1 MNREDFI
8 EEKVFYIEEEE
19 VKDSEKKEKPQD
31 DEKKTTQEPDNKK
44 PQEDEEKKNEEKEK
58 IHDEI
63 KERKE
68 ELKSKL
74 RDGLNQS
81 SNKSEEDRNNKLK
94 SLGGKFNFKGF
105 VMLLFIVTL
114 IASAPALL
122 STNAKTPSNEVGYS
136 EFINHVKNKEI
147 VKVNEKEGY
156 VYGYSPED
164 EKKEVKSYKARMI
177 TDRLGDDPVL
187 VKTIE
192 ENNASIKSLPP
203 QELPFLL
210 NMLASWFP
218 MLLLIGVWIFML
230 NRMNKGSGG
239 GPQIFNMGKSKAKDN
254 GEEISKVTFD
264 DVAGI
269 AEAKVELEEVV
280 KFLKEPETFK
290 KIGARIPKGVLLLGG
305 PGTGKTL
312 LAKAV
317 AGEAKVPFFSMSGSE
332 FVEMFVGVGASRVRD
347 LFNKARKSAPCII
360 FIDEI
365 DAVGRKRGSGQGGGN
380 DEREQTLNQLLVEM
394 DGFGT
399 DETIIVLAATHR
411 PEILDKALMRPG
423 RFDRQVIVDNPDI
436 KGREEILKVHIRG
449 KKIAKDV
456 DLSIIAKKTPGFVG
470 ADLANLLNEAAILA
484 AREGREEITMADLE
498 EASEKV
504 SIGPE
509 RKSKV
514 MIEKERLI
522 TAYHEAGHA
531 LMHYLLPNTDPVH
544 KITIVPRGMAGGF
557 TMALPEEE
565 RSYKFKSEFFD
576 DIRVLFGGRAAEQIV
591 FNDITTG
598 ASNDIERAT
607 AIAHAIVTRFGMT
620 SKFGPML
627 LDNTKEGDLFQQK
640 YYSDTTGKEVDDEI
654 RGIISTAYTE
664 TLDMIKKNY
673 QYLDNVAKALL
684 EKETLVREEFEA
696 IMQGKTLADLA
707 ESKKEAA
714 EIKADEAVE
723 EKEKEDI
730 AEKIKADDAVRVLD
744 EFEEKEE
751 EKFSKD

>member
-1 MNREDFI
+1 MN
-8 EEKVFYIEEEE
+8 
-19 VKDSEKKEKPQD
+19 QNN
-31 DEKKTTQEPDNKK
+31 NK
-44 PQEDEEKKNEEKEK
+44 
-58 IHDEI
+58 
-63 KERKE
+63 
-68 ELKSKL
+68 
-74 RDGLNQS
+74 
-81 SNKSEEDRNNKLK
+81 EEDRANKLK

-122 STNAKTPSNEVGYS
+122 STNTKTPSNEIGYS
-136 EFINHVKNKEI
+136 EFISHVKNKEI
-147 VKVNEKEGY
+147 IKVNEKEGY

-192 ENNASIKSLPP
+192 ENSASIKSLPP

-254 GEEISKVTFD
+254 GEEISKVTFA

-269 AEAKVELEEVV
+269 PEAKVELEEVV
-280 KFLKEPETFK
+280 SFLKEPEKFK
-290 KIGARIPKGVLLLGG
+290 KVGAKIPKGVLLLGG

-399 DETIIVLAATHR
+399 DETIIVLAATNR

-470 ADLANLLNEAAILA
+470 ADLANMLNEAAILA
-484 AREGREEITMADLE
+484 AREGREEITMDDLE

-514 MIEKERLI
+514 VVEKERKI
-522 TAYHEAGHA
+522 SAYHEAGHA
-531 LMHYLLPNTDPVH
+531 VVTHLLPNTDPVH
-544 KITIVPRGMAGGF
+544 KVTIVPRGRAGGF
-557 TMALPEEE
+557 TMSLPEEE
-565 RSYKFKSEFFD
+565 KGYYFKSEYLNM
-576 DIRVLFGGRAAEQIV
+576 IKYALGGRAAEQIV

-598 ASNDIERAT
+598 ASSDIQHVT
-607 AIAHAIVTRFGMT
+607 GIVHSMVKVYGM
-620 SKFGPML
+620 SDKFGPIL
-627 LDNTKEGDLFQQK
+627 LDGTREGDLFQQK
-640 YYSDTTGKEVDDEI
+640 YYSEETGKDIDEEI
-654 RGIISTAYTE
+654 LSIVNTQYQE
-664 TLDMIKKNY
+664 TLKLLRDNFDK
-673 QYLDNVAKALL
+673 LDVIAKALL
-684 EKETLVREEFEA
+684 EKETLNRAEFEA
-696 IMQGKTLADLA
+696 LMNGKTLADLA

-714 EIKADEAVE
+714 EIKADEVIE
-723 EKEKEDI
+723 EKEKEEVI
-730 AEKIKADDAVRVLD
+730 EKIEEDK
-744 EFEEKEE
+744 EFDKENQE
-751 EKFSKD
+751 

>member
-8 EEKVFYIEEEE
+8 EEKVLYIEEEKE
-19 VKDSEKKEKPQD
+19 VKDSEKKEKPKE
-31 DEKKTTQEPDNKK
+31 DEKKTSQEPDSKK
-44 PQEDEEKKNEEKEK
+44 PQEDEEQIKDEKEK

-74 RDGLNQS
+74 RDGLNQNG
-81 SNKSEEDRNNKLK
+81 NKEEDRTNKLK

-122 STNAKTPSNEVGYS
+122 STNAKTPNNEIGYS
-136 EFINHVKNKEI
+136 EFISHVKNKEI
-147 VKVNEKEGY
+147 IKVNEKEGY

-269 AEAKVELEEVV
+269 PEAKVELEEVV
-280 KFLKEPETFK
+280 SFLKEPEKFK
-290 KIGARIPKGVLLLGG
+290 KVGAKIPKGVLLLGG

-399 DETIIVLAATHR
+399 DETIIVLAATNR

-470 ADLANLLNEAAILA
+470 ADLANMLNEAAILA
-484 AREGREEITMADLE
+484 ARAGREEITMDDLE

-514 MIEKERLI
+514 VVEKERKI
-522 TAYHEAGHA
+522 SAYHEAGHA
-531 LMHYLLPNTDPVH
+531 VVTHLLPNTDPVH
-544 KITIVPRGMAGGF
+544 KVTIVPRGRAGGF
-557 TMALPEEE
+557 TMSLPEEE
-565 RSYKFKSEFFD
+565 KGYYFKSEYLNM
-576 DIRVLFGGRAAEQIV
+576 IKYALGGRAAEQIV

-598 ASNDIERAT
+598 ASSDIQHVT
-607 AIAHAIVTRFGMT
+607 GIVHSMVKVYGM
-620 SKFGPML
+620 SDKFGPIL
-627 LDNTKEGDLFQQK
+627 LDGTREGDLFQQK
-640 YYSDTTGKEVDDEI
+640 YYSEETGKDIDEEI
-654 RGIISTAYTE
+654 LSIINTQYQE
-664 TLDMIKKNY
+664 TLKLLRYNFDK
-673 QYLDNVAKALL
+673 LDVIAKALL
-684 EKETLVREEFEA
+684 EKETLNRGEFEA
-696 IMQGKTLADLA
+696 LMNGKTLADLA

-714 EIKADEAVE
+714 EIKADEVIE
-723 EKEKEDI
+723 EKEKEEVI
-730 AEKIKADDAVRVLD
+730 EKIEEDK
-744 EFEEKEE
+744 EFDKENQE
-751 EKFSKD
+751 

>member
-19 VKDSEKKEKPQD
+19 VKDSEKKEKPQE

-74 RDGLNQS
+74 RDGLNQN

-399 DETIIVLAATHR
+399 DETIIVLAATNR

-607 AIAHAIVTRFGMT
+607 TIAHAIVTRFGMT

>member
-1 MNREDFI
+1 MNREDFM
-8 EEKVFYIEEEE
+8 EEKVLYIEEEE
-19 VKDSEKKEKPQD
+19 VRESEKKEKPQE
-31 DEKKTTQEPDNKK
+31 DEKKTSEEPDSKK
-44 PQEDEEKKNEEKEK
+44 PQEDEEKKKEEKEK

-74 RDGLNQS
+74 RDGLNQNMNQNN
-81 SNKSEEDRNNKLK
+81 NKEEDRANKLK

-122 STNAKTPSNEVGYS
+122 STNTKTPSNEIGYS
-136 EFINHVKNKEI
+136 EFISHVKNKEI
-147 VKVNEKEGY
+147 IKVNEKEGY

-192 ENNASIKSLPP
+192 ENSASIKSLPP

-254 GEEISKVTFD
+254 GEEISKVTFA

-269 AEAKVELEEVV
+269 PEAKVELEEVV
-280 KFLKEPETFK
+280 SFLKEPEKFK
-290 KIGARIPKGVLLLGG
+290 KVGAKIPKGVLLLGG

-399 DETIIVLAATHR
+399 DETIIVLAATNR

-470 ADLANLLNEAAILA
+470 ADLANMLNEAAILA
-484 AREGREEITMADLE
+484 AREGREEITMDDLE

-514 MIEKERLI
+514 VVEKERKI
-522 TAYHEAGHA
+522 SAYHEAGHA
-531 LMHYLLPNTDPVH
+531 VVTHLLPNTDPVH
-544 KITIVPRGMAGGF
+544 KVTIVPRGRAGGF
-557 TMALPEEE
+557 TMSLPEEE
-565 RSYKFKSEFFD
+565 KGYYFKSEYLNM
-576 DIRVLFGGRAAEQIV
+576 IKYALGGRAAEQIV

-598 ASNDIERAT
+598 ASSDIQHVT
-607 AIAHAIVTRFGMT
+607 GIVHSMVKVYGM
-620 SKFGPML
+620 SDKFGPIL
-627 LDNTKEGDLFQQK
+627 LDGTREGDLFQQK
-640 YYSDTTGKEVDDEI
+640 YYSEETGKDIDEEI
-654 RGIISTAYTE
+654 LSIVNTQYQE
-664 TLDMIKKNY
+664 TLKLLRDNFDK
-673 QYLDNVAKALL
+673 LDVIAKALL
-684 EKETLVREEFEA
+684 EKETLNRAEFEA
-696 IMQGKTLADLA
+696 LMNGKTLADLA

-714 EIKADEAVE
+714 EIKADEVIE
-723 EKEKEDI
+723 EKEKEEVI
-730 AEKIKADDAVRVLD
+730 EKIEEDK
-744 EFEEKEE
+744 EFDKENQE
-751 EKFSKD
+751 

>member
-8 EEKVFYIEEEE
+8 EKKVFYIEEEE
-19 VKDSEKKEKPQD
+19 VKDSEKKEKPQEN
-31 DEKKTTQEPDNKK
+31 EKKTFQEPDNKK
-44 PQEDEEKKNEEKEK
+44 LQEDEEKKNEEKEK

-74 RDGLNQS
+74 RDGLNQN
-81 SNKSEEDRNNKLK
+81 SNKDEERNNKLK

-122 STNAKTPSNEVGYS
+122 STNAKTPSNEIGYS
-136 EFINHVKNKEI
+136 EFISHIRNKEI

-269 AEAKVELEEVV
+269 PEAKVELEEVV
-280 KFLKEPETFK
+280 SFLKEPEKFK
-290 KIGARIPKGVLLLGG
+290 KVGAKIPKGVLLLGG

-399 DETIIVLAATHR
+399 DETIIVLAATNR

-470 ADLANLLNEAAILA
+470 ADLANMLNEAAILA
-484 AREGREEITMADLE
+484 AREGREEITMNDLE

-514 MIEKERLI
+514 VVEKERKI
-522 TAYHEAGHA
+522 SAYHEAGHA
-531 LMHYLLPNTDPVH
+531 VVTHLLPNTDPVH
-544 KITIVPRGMAGGF
+544 KVTIVPRGRAGGF
-557 TMALPEEE
+557 TMSLPEEE
-565 RSYKFKSEFFD
+565 KGYYFKSEYLNM
-576 DIRVLFGGRAAEQIV
+576 IKYALGGRAAEQIV

-598 ASNDIERAT
+598 ASSDIQHVT
-607 AIAHAIVTRFGMT
+607 GIVHSMVKVYGM
-620 SKFGPML
+620 SDKFGPIL
-627 LDNTKEGDLFQQK
+627 LDGTREGDLFQQK
-640 YYSDTTGKEVDDEI
+640 YYSEETGKDIDEEI
-654 RGIISTAYTE
+654 LSIVNTQYQE
-664 TLDMIKKNY
+664 TLKLLRDNFDK
-673 QYLDNVAKALL
+673 LDVIAKALL
-684 EKETLVREEFEA
+684 EKETLNRVEFEA
-696 IMQGKTLADLA
+696 LMNGKTLAELA

-714 EIKADEAVE
+714 EIKADEVVE
-723 EKEKEDI
+723 EKEKEEVI
-730 AEKIKADDAVRVLD
+730 KKIEEDK
-744 EFEEKEE
+744 EFDKENQE
-751 EKFSKD
+751 

>member
-8 EEKVFYIEEEE
+8 EEKVLYIEEEKE
-19 VKDSEKKEKPQD
+19 VKDSEKKEKPKE
-31 DEKKTTQEPDNKK
+31 DEKKTSQEPDSKK
-44 PQEDEEKKNEEKEK
+44 PQEDEEQIKDEKEK

-74 RDGLNQS
+74 RDGLNQNG
-81 SNKSEEDRNNKLK
+81 NKEEDRTNKLK

-122 STNAKTPSNEVGYS
+122 STNAKTPNNEIGYS
-136 EFINHVKNKEI
+136 EFISHVKNKEI
-147 VKVNEKEGY
+147 IKVNEKEGY

-269 AEAKVELEEVV
+269 PEAKVELEEVV
-280 KFLKEPETFK
+280 SFLKEPEKFK
-290 KIGARIPKGVLLLGG
+290 KVGAKIPKGVLLLGG

-399 DETIIVLAATHR
+399 DETIIVLAATNR

-470 ADLANLLNEAAILA
+470 ADLANMLNEAAILA
-484 AREGREEITMADLE
+484 AREGREEITMDDLE

-514 MIEKERLI
+514 VVEKERKI
-522 TAYHEAGHA
+522 SAYHEAGHA
-531 LMHYLLPNTDPVH
+531 VVTHLLPNTDPVH
-544 KITIVPRGMAGGF
+544 KVTIVPRGRAGGF
-557 TMALPEEE
+557 TMSLPEEE
-565 RSYKFKSEFFD
+565 KGYYFKSEYLNM
-576 DIRVLFGGRAAEQIV
+576 IKYALGGRAAEQIV

-598 ASNDIERAT
+598 ASSDIQHVT
-607 AIAHAIVTRFGMT
+607 GIVHSMVKVYGM
-620 SKFGPML
+620 SDKFGPIL
-627 LDNTKEGDLFQQK
+627 LDGTREGDLFQQK
-640 YYSDTTGKEVDDEI
+640 YYSEETGKDIDEEI
-654 RGIISTAYTE
+654 LSIINTQYQE
-664 TLDMIKKNY
+664 TLKLLRDNFDK
-673 QYLDNVAKALL
+673 LDVIAKALL
-684 EKETLVREEFEA
+684 EKETLNRGEFEA
-696 IMQGKTLADLA
+696 LMNGKTLADLA

-714 EIKADEAVE
+714 EIKADEVIE
-723 EKEKEDI
+723 EKEKEEVI
-730 AEKIKADDAVRVLD
+730 EKIEEDK
-744 EFEEKEE
+744 EFDKENQE
-751 EKFSKD
+751 

>member
-8 EEKVFYIEEEE
+8 EEKVLYIEEEKE
-19 VKDSEKKEKPQD
+19 VKDSEKKEKPKE
-31 DEKKTTQEPDNKK
+31 DEKKTSQEPDSKK
-44 PQEDEEKKNEEKEK
+44 PQEDEEQIKDEKEK

-74 RDGLNQS
+74 RDGLNQNG
-81 SNKSEEDRNNKLK
+81 NKEEDRTNKLK

-122 STNAKTPSNEVGYS
+122 STNAKTPNNEIGYS
-136 EFINHVKNKEI
+136 EFISHVKNKEI
-147 VKVNEKEGY
+147 IKVNEKEGY

-269 AEAKVELEEVV
+269 PEAKVELEEVV
-280 KFLKEPETFK
+280 SFLKEPEKFK
-290 KIGARIPKGVLLLGG
+290 KVGAKIPKGVLLLGG

-347 LFNKARKSAPCII
+347 LFNKARKSAPCIV

-399 DETIIVLAATHR
+399 DETIIVLAATNR

-470 ADLANLLNEAAILA
+470 ADLANMLNEAAILA
-484 AREGREEITMADLE
+484 ARAGREEITMDDLE

-514 MIEKERLI
+514 VVEKERKI
-522 TAYHEAGHA
+522 SAYHEAGHA
-531 LMHYLLPNTDPVH
+531 VVTHLLPNTDPVH
-544 KITIVPRGMAGGF
+544 KVTIVPRGRAGGF
-557 TMALPEEE
+557 TMSLPEEE
-565 RSYKFKSEFFD
+565 KGYYFKSEYLNM
-576 DIRVLFGGRAAEQIV
+576 IKYALGGRAAEQIV

-598 ASNDIERAT
+598 ASSDIQHVT
-607 AIAHAIVTRFGMT
+607 GIVHSMVKVYGM
-620 SKFGPML
+620 SDKFGPIL
-627 LDNTKEGDLFQQK
+627 LDGTREGDLFQQK
-640 YYSDTTGKEVDDEI
+640 YYSEETGKDIDEEI
-654 RGIISTAYTE
+654 LSIINTQYQE
-664 TLDMIKKNY
+664 TLKLLRDNFDK
-673 QYLDNVAKALL
+673 LDVIAKALL
-684 EKETLVREEFEA
+684 EKETLNRGEFEA
-696 IMQGKTLADLA
+696 LMNGKTLADLA

-714 EIKADEAVE
+714 EIKADEVIE
-723 EKEKEDI
+723 EKEKEEVI
-730 AEKIKADDAVRVLD
+730 EKIEEDK
-744 EFEEKEE
+744 EFDKENQE
-751 EKFSKD
+751 